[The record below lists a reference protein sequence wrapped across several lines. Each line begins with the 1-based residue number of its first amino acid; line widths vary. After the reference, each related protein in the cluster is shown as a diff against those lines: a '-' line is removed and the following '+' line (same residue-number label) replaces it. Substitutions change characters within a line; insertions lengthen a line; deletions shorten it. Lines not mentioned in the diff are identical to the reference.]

1 MRKLVTAWFLSAL
14 LIVLIGVSS
23 GVYLLVSRYL
33 HRSTIDSLRGQVLA
47 GWFPPKER
55 MEPIHPHH
63 RLRLRLGPEDQWPAI
78 GELATPRFWVRYC
91 DPSGAT
97 LAQAGGP
104 KDPPQIPSP
113 KQRVTPPTEL
123 NPIYWS
129 HNHHERMM
137 VLEFPVES
145 TTGSAAGT
153 LQVGVGTRPS
163 DDLLAALAGYLFLT
177 SAAALFIG
185 GWTARVVA
193 GRLLRPL
200 ERLATA
206 TQEVASGQI
215 GTRVGSISGPREVR
229 SLAADFDQMMDR
241 LEQSMETQKR
251 FVADASHELK
261 TPLTSIGALSEML
274 VMPDEHFDSKRR
286 ERALSTIFRE
296 VQRMNGLVG
305 DLLTLSRTESGIP
318 KIEVCSLKQ
327 PLEALIEDYRHSRPD
342 LVLEIGPEPCLAR
355 IEVSLWERVVRN
367 LIDNA
372 IRHTSSG
379 PEQLSKRSGEQGVTV
394 SLRSDKQIQLI
405 VKDTGCGIEA
415 EALEHVFERFYRAD
429 RSRSRESGG
438 SGLGLAIVRSIAE
451 AAGGSV
457 SIEST
462 IGQGT
467 TVTVLL
473 PKAEVYS

>member
-23 GVYLLVSRYL
+23 GVYLLVSRHL

-47 GWFPPKER
+47 GWFPPSER
-55 MEPIHPHH
+55 VEPLPPRH
-63 RLRLRLGPEDQWPAI
+63 RLRLRLGPGDQWPAI

-91 DPSGAT
+91 DPSGVT
-97 LAQAGGP
+97 LAQGGGP

-113 KQRVTPPTEL
+113 QQRATPPLEI

-129 HNHHERMM
+129 HNRHERM
-137 VLEFPVES
+137 VILEFPVES
-145 TTGSAAGT
+145 TSGSAAGT
-153 LQVGVGTRPS
+153 LQVGVGTRQS
-163 DDLLAALAGYLFLT
+163 DDLLAALAGHLLLT
-177 SAAALFIG
+177 SGVALLLG
-185 GWTARVVA
+185 GWTAKVVA

-200 ERLATA
+200 EHLATA
-206 TQEVASGQI
+206 TREVASGQI
-215 GTRVGSISGPREVR
+215 GTRVGSISGPLEVR

-274 VMPDEHFDSKRR
+274 VMPEEHFDSKRR

-318 KIEVCSLKQ
+318 KMEICSLKQ

-342 LVLEIGPEPCLAR
+342 LVLEICP
-355 IEVSLWERVVRN
+355 
-367 LIDNA
+367 
-372 IRHTSSG
+372 
-379 PEQLSKRSGEQGVTV
+379 
-394 SLRSDKQIQLI
+394 
-405 VKDTGCGIEA
+405 
-415 EALEHVFERFYRAD
+415 
-429 RSRSRESGG
+429 
-438 SGLGLAIVRSIAE
+438 
-451 AAGGSV
+451 
-457 SIEST
+457 
-462 IGQGT
+462 
-467 TVTVLL
+467 
-473 PKAEVYS
+473 